1 LAVSPNCLIDTRI
14 GRVLWSRRSL
24 IMPGLGM
31 ERLMNRLLPYA
42 LVVFLLVSG
51 CGGNEGTKPN
61 PGDTTPPDPVR
72 NLIVTSPAGRSVA
85 LSWLA
90 PGDDGLQGQ
99 AARYEIRYSLS
110 TMTEARW
117 DSAQAVASPPT
128 PKPPGEAEHLD
139 LVGLPDGAYS
149 FALKAADEIP
159 NWSAMSNVVGAVVA
173 DAIPPGP
180 VTDLA
185 VTSTTTHSA
194 TLSWTAPGNDGAEGT
209 AAAYDLR
216 YATALITDQTWEAG
230 VHVQDLLQPATSG
243 TTESFMVDGLD
254 TGQVYYFALKTGDAR
269 PNWSA
274 LSNVADGTIVDLTPP
289 ARVTD
294 LRVPATTPHS
304 VTVSWT
310 APGDDGAIGT
320 AAQYNLRYATASIT
334 EETWGVAME
343 VQGVPVPQAAGTRE
357 SITITDL
364 ESGQLYFFALKTAD
378 GVPNWSA
385 LSTVISAL
393 PDSVSL
399 RRLTICPEHCGNS
412 MYPTWSP
419 DGSEIAFHA
428 NWFGDHRNDI
438 YRIPATGGT
447 PFWVTRLDWRFD
459 NTFPSWSP
467 DGEKIA
473 LASGP
478 PQGEGRQELWVLN
491 AVDGSQRT
499 KLASPDGDVKRST
512 WSPDGSKIAY
522 GVLIHMYDPAIWH
535 VLVIPSAG
543 GTPVNLTGSQ
553 WNTYNGN
560 PAWSPDGTQIAFDSD
575 RSGNQEIWVMPAEG
589 GEAIQLTHTEPG
601 YSMYP
606 SWSPDADRIAF
617 CSSRTGNTEIWVM
630 SATGENLT
638 QLTFD
643 PTSDITPAWSP
654 DGSRIAFS
662 SLRTGTFEVWV
673 LQATAL
679 RARSR

>member
-1 LAVSPNCLIDTRI
+1 MK
-14 GRVLWSRRSL
+14 RVPVWTSTIL
-24 IMPGLGM
+24 IMLAACSDDKP
-31 ERLMNRLLPYA
+31 
-42 LVVFLLVSG
+42 
-51 CGGNEGTKPN
+51 TKPKA
-61 PGDTTPPDPVR
+61 DTTPPAAVQS
-72 NLIVTSPAGRSVA
+72 LAITSPAEGRLVT

-90 PGDDGLQGQ
+90 PGDDGAEGQ

-216 YATALITDQTWEAG
+216 YATALITDQTWDAG
-230 VHVQDLLQPATSG
+230 VQVQDLPQPAIAG
-243 TTESFMVDGLD
+243 TPETFTVDDLETE
-254 TGQVYYFALKTGDAR
+254 QVVYFALKTGDQR

-274 LSNVADGTIVDLTPP
+274 LSNVAEGTIVDVTPP

-294 LRVPATTPHS
+294 LRVPATTSHG

-310 APGDDGAIGT
+310 APGDDGAVGT
-320 AAQYNLRYATASIT
+320 AAAYDLRYATASIT

-399 RRLTICPEHCGNS
+399 RRLTFCPEHCGNALS
-412 MYPTWSP
+412 PTWSP

-428 NWFGDHRNDI
+428 DWFGDHRNDI

-447 PFWVTRLDWRFD
+447 PFWVTRLDWRF
-459 NTFPSWSP
+459 NNAFPSWSP

-499 KLASPDGDVKRST
+499 KLASHDGNIKRPV
-512 WSPDGSKIAY
+512 WSPDGSEIAY
-522 GVLIHMYDPAIWH
+522 YVLIRMYDPAIAH
-535 VLVIPSAG
+535 VYVVSSDG
-543 GTPVNLTGSQ
+543 GTPVSLTESQ
-553 WNTYNGN
+553 PSTSSGD